1 MPSTMMKLL
10 VLLALPLCLSLSAD
24 FLRAEAGVG
33 AFMSTPE
40 GLLEPKS
47 GDALPLEDMNAE
59 QNLYAWVFLK
69 HPVPLI
75 PNARVE
81 YLALKTGSDAIPTF
95 DTKELD
101 GILYYNLLDNTFF
114 LTVEAGIDLKYIEMS
129 GDSVK
134 DDTAMVGL
142 LFGRVRVEPISWL
155 GVEAVLMTTN
165 YGDNKG
171 YDARLK
177 LDYTMTFVP
186 VVHPALEVGYRI
198 HKLQYE
204 FDEGINKA
212 EYSGVYVGA
221 MIRF

>member
-1 MPSTMMKLL
+1 MPSTMMKL
-10 VLLALPLCLSLSAD
+10 VLLLTFALCVNLPAD
-24 FLRAEAGVG
+24 FLRAEAGLG

-40 GLLEPKS
+40 GSLEPKN
-47 GDALPLEDMNAE
+47 GDPVTLEDMQAE

-69 HPVPLI
+69 HPVPII
-75 PNARVE
+75 PNVRVE
-81 YLALKTGSDAIPTF
+81 YLALKTGSDAIASF

-129 GDSVK
+129 GDAID
-134 DDTAMVGL
+134 DDTATVGL

-155 GVEAVLMTTN
+155 GVEAVLMATN

-186 VVHPALEVGYRI
+186 LVHPALEVGYRI
-198 HKLQYE
+198 HKLQYA
-204 FDEGINKA
+204 FDAGINKA
-212 EYSGVYVGA
+212 EYSGVYIGGV
-221 MIRF
+221 IRF